1 MVNNKRHF
9 CIFLAKLETESY
21 VFGFINQKYYPWKV
35 LPMSY
40 VVHEAKKMKISL
52 NPIEKNSAE
61 LSQEFQV

>member
-1 MVNNKRHF
+1 M
-9 CIFLAKLETESY
+9 
-21 VFGFINQKYYPWKV
+21 FGFINQKYYPWKV

-40 VVHEAKKMKISL
+40 VVHEAKKMKNSL